1 MKKKLKMKKKN
12 DPITEEKQCII
23 CGTLIDD
30 LDPEDFTKIKQGYI
44 CNDCLADGWFI
55 KCEQCGDYEF
65 ENDVSFIEEE
75 DLFLCKSCYQKRS
88 HNVQRPKES

>member
-1 MKKKLKMKKKN
+1 MKKKH

-23 CGTLIDD
+23 CGTFIND
-30 LDPEDFTKIKQGYI
+30 LPPEDFTKIKQGYI

-75 DLFLCKSCYQKRS
+75 DLFLCKSCYQKRGKD
-88 HNVQRPKES
+88 VQRP

>member
-1 MKKKLKMKKKN
+1 MKQ
-12 DPITEEKQCII
+12 EEKQELTPEVCII
-23 CGTLIDD
+23 CGTIIAD
-30 LDPEDFTKIKQGYI
+30 LPPDEVTKIKQGYI

-75 DLFLCKSCYQKRS
+75 DLFLCKACYQKRS
-88 HNVQRPKES
+88 KNVQRPKES